1 MTHQP
6 PLPQTVVD
14 MVQEAHLRLAV
25 LLDLIDD
32 EMAVGL
38 SVAPRLAQLRMEYD
52 RHALGQEQ
60 VLSLHLPHLLDQH
73 RRGHDRMRALLA
85 RMSTEY
91 ASGGDIRP
99 IRDQVLALF
108 TDRLMPDD
116 LVFKGMMS
124 AAPPPSVRL

>member
-1 MTHQP
+1 MTHQH
-6 PLPQTVVD
+6 PLPQTVAD

-32 EMAVGL
+32 EMAAGR
-38 SVAPRLAQLRMEYD
+38 SVVARLAQLRMEYD

-91 ASGGDIRP
+91 ASGEDVRAT
-99 IRDQVLALF
+99 RDQVLALF
-108 TDRLMPDD
+108 TDRLLPDD
-116 LVFKGMMS
+116 MVFKS
-124 AAPPPSVRL
+124 VLSPPPSSARP